1 MLYALDRSQV
11 RQLRGQDWVWEFRG
25 AEMLWAMFRTDRQVV
40 ERILPKPLK
49 CPPEPLATAFVGWY
63 PSTNFGLSYREGGLF
78 LGASYKGEE
87 GVYCLAM
94 PVDDAM
100 AMAGGREQFGFPK
113 KVADAI
119 TLDRQNDLVVG
130 RVVRRSCEILR
141 LECELAEPTTEH
153 VLEFLGPVAADLDG
167 RPCRKGVTFLFKY
180 FFSPSGRGLDYVP
193 RLVRQVTLLRPR
205 ADTRTGKGTVSL
217 ASTAA
222 DPLGEVPVREVLA
235 FTYGLWDNDMLP
247 GRVVGRAWN
256 VPGFL
261 PHAMFKLD
269 FFPHALTSDVLAR
282 QDRRQRTARW
292 KAIRRY

>member
-1 MLYALDRSQV
+1 MLYALNRSQV
-11 RQLRGQDWVWEFRG
+11 KQLRAHDWVWEFRG
-25 AEMLWAMFRTDRQVV
+25 AEMLWAVFRTDRQVV

-49 CPPEPLATAFVGWY
+49 CPPEPLASAFVGRY
-63 PSTNFGLSYREGGLF
+63 PSTNFGVSYREGGLF

-94 PVDDAM
+94 PVDDAE

-119 TLDRQNDLVVG
+119 ALDRENDHIVG
-130 RVVRRSCEILR
+130 SVVRRGSEILR
-141 LECELAEPTTEH
+141 LECELAGPATEQ
-153 VLEFLGPVAADLDG
+153 VLEPLGPVAADLDG
-167 RPCRKGVTFLFKY
+167 QPCRKGVSFLFKY

-205 ADTRTGKGTVSL
+205 ADTRAGKGTVSL

-222 DPLGEVPVREVLA
+222 DPLGEVPVRDVLS
-235 FTYGLWDNDMLP
+235 FVYGLWDNDMLP

-269 FFPHALTSDVLAR
+269 FFPHALTSGVPTS
-282 QDRRQRTARW
+282 QGRRQRTARW
-292 KAIRRY
+292 KVIRSY